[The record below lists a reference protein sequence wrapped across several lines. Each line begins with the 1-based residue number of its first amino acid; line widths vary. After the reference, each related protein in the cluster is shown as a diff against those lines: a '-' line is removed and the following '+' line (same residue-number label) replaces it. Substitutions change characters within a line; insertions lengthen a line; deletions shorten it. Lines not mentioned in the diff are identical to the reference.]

1 MISTH
6 CELLL
11 LRFLMYVNDY
21 GTQWRI
27 VRATLTMPA
36 ITDGWSWIRAAT
48 VCGCA
53 ALYCTVICFVH
64 FSSGPCYLP
73 NFRLVSN
80 STAANRRVPYYS
92 EKNGPVRVNTWSKSR
107 GEFLPGKNHKYFN
120 KCKLKIDSESFFL
133 FNILL
138 KMVILILKCCTILW
152 LIICIKYLDKNQYMF
167 F

>member
-92 EKNGPVRVNTWSKSR
+92 EKNGPVMVNTWSKSK
-107 GEFLPGKNHKYFN
+107 ET
-120 KCKLKIDSESFFL
+120 L
-133 FNILL
+133 FNPYKIWITCLFKGMIALL
-138 KMVILILKCCTILW
+138 PDKLNPYLQSLDTI
-152 LIICIKYLDKNQYMF
+152 KSN
-167 F
+167 